1 MTKFQIKKLELNSLN
16 DWITMQGAIVK
27 GYLKSE
33 YTLKI
38 DVSQIN
44 RILNIIQKLN
54 PEHSVYEFLS
64 SYTQNEYSEY
74 KFDFNGLASTD
85 VSFSELQAQS
95 AQAELRMIRA

>member
-1 MTKFQIKKLELNSLN
+1 MIKFQIKKLEFNSLN

-74 KFDFNGLASTD
+74 KFDFAGLLSTD
-85 VSFSELQAQS
+85 ISFSELQTQS
-95 AQAELRMIRA
+95 DQAELRLIRA

>member
-1 MTKFQIKKLELNSLN
+1 MTKFQIKKLEFNSLN

>member
-1 MTKFQIKKLELNSLN
+1 MTKFQIKKLEFNSLN

-33 YTLKI
+33 YTLRV

-44 RILNIIQKLN
+44 RILNVIQKLN
-54 PEHSVYEFLS
+54 PEHSVYDFLS

-74 KFDFNGLASTD
+74 KFDFTSLLSTD
-85 VSFSELQAQS
+85 ISFSELQTQS
-95 AQAELRMIRA
+95 DQAELRLIRA

>member
-1 MTKFQIKKLELNSLN
+1 MTKFQIKKLEFNSLN

-95 AQAELRMIRA
+95 AQDELRMIRA

>member
-1 MTKFQIKKLELNSLN
+1 MTKFQIKKLEFNSLN

-64 SYTQNEYSEY
+64 SYTRNEYSEY